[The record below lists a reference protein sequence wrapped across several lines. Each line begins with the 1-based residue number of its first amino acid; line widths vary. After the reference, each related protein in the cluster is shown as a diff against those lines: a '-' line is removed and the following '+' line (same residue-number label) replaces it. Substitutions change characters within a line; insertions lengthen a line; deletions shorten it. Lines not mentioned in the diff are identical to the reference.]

1 MQPLNIEIYFFEES
15 MHVARF
21 LCSATFSC
29 LFYTSYLLPS
39 KMATS
44 FHACTKYDLIQL
56 IEVEIQI

>member
-1 MQPLNIEIYFFEES
+1 

-44 FHACTKYDLIQL
+44 FHACTKYDLTQL
-56 IEVEIQI
+56 VEVEIQI